1 MFNVCACLARCLHIL
16 HNDRNFLVT
25 GERRKPKC
33 TLRTT
38 ALAST
43 EAHGKEI
50 VRLEVCFG
58 FLNVKENNG

>member
-1 MFNVCACLARCLHIL
+1 M
-16 HNDRNFLVT
+16 T

-33 TLRTT
+33 TLRIK

-50 VRLEVCFG
+50 VRLESHVVIWRG
-58 FLNVKENNG
+58 EEGKGVRDEN